1 MGGGIV
7 LRGASERIAARCVEW
22 SVVAPRRII
31 PIALSILAALAA
43 ACGQR
48 VPAAGPLPE
57 VPVPAATTA
66 PLPRWALTDEV
77 PTPPE
82 DPLEPYRGLGAWV
95 DLFDDALWG
104 DPEGTVA
111 GLASRGVRTLFLETG
126 SYRFRGPI
134 KHPAA
139 AGRFL
144 EAAHGHGMQV
154 VAWYVP
160 DFAHLERDL
169 SWSIGTIGFRS
180 PNGHAFDS
188 FALDIEVTKVA
199 DHAKRAERMLRLSE
213 DLRAFVGP
221 GYPLGAIV
229 PSPLRGEGYWP
240 ILPVDRLAALYDV
253 ILPMAYWTHQASG
266 EAEAYDYIARSVQ
279 LTRDAAG
286 RADVPIH
293 IIGGIADPAG
303 PDEIRG
309 FARAVTEAELIGAS
323 VYDVATT
330 GEDDWAVL
338 AGLR

>member
-1 MGGGIV
+1 MV
-7 LRGASERIAARCVEW
+7 SP
-22 SVVAPRRII
+22 VAPRRPSHIV
-31 PIALSILAALAA
+31 ASLLAALAV

-48 VPAAGPLPE
+48 MPLAEPA
-57 VPVPAATTA
+57 PAPSPPGATAA

-77 PTPPE
+77 PPAPA

-95 DLFDDALWG
+95 DLFDTDLWA

-111 GLASRGVRTLFLETG
+111 GLASRGVRSLFLQTG

-134 KHPAA
+134 KHPAG

-144 EAAHGHGMQV
+144 EAAHAAGMHV

-160 DFAHLERDL
+160 DFARLQRDL
-169 SWSIGTIGFRS
+169 SWSIGTIGYRS

-188 FALDIEVTKVA
+188 FALDIEVTAVA

-213 DLRAFVGP
+213 DLRAFVGA

-240 ILPVDRLAALYDV
+240 ILPIDRLAALHDV
-253 ILPMAYWTHQASG
+253 ILPMAYWTYHAEG
-266 EAEAYDYIARSVQ
+266 EVEAYDYIAQSVRI
-279 LTRDAAG
+279 TRDQAG

-293 IIGGIADPAG
+293 MIGGIADPAG

-309 FARAVTEAELIGAS
+309 FARAVTEAGLMGAS

-330 GEDDWAVL
+330 GEDDWAIL
-338 AGLR
+338 EGLG